1 MKVPVML
8 YVVVTTL
15 LLVTFTIMVSMNLP
29 FGWVFWLTCFG
40 QFMVVVMVYRVLKD
54 NYRTDKTFDVFY
66 EDHRIE
72 N

>member
-15 LLVTFTIMVSMNLP
+15 LLVTLTIMVSMNLP

-66 EDHRIE
+66 EDHPIE